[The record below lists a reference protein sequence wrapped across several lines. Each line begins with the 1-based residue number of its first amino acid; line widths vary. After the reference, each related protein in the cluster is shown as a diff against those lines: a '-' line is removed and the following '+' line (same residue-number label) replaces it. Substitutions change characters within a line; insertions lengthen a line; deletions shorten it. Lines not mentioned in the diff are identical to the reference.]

1 MTIPET
7 SSRELELKEKKD
19 PFLGQTINERY
30 LITGLIGSGGMGN
43 VYLAEHVILKK
54 KVAVKILHFE
64 LSKNKDTLERFR
76 REAIAASNIGQ
87 TNIVDVTDFGYT
99 EQGNAYFV
107 MEYVEGESLADIIKK
122 RAPLPLHHVVAITA
136 QVALALY
143 SAHGKGIVHRD
154 MKPENILITAKD
166 EISPFVKIVDFGISK
181 IIGTG
186 VTTRKERTLTK
197 AGAIFGTPEYMSPE
211 QAGGQQVDPRT
222 DIYSLGVMM
231 YEMLTGVLPFTDQNY
246 MKVLHKHQYEIPD
259 LPSSKEPSVPP
270 EMDAIVMRCLEK
282 SAANRYQTMLD
293 LVGDLKKVYA
303 KYGLEKK
310 LNLSFFLNSTIVS
323 RSTGEEK
330 SASSHEP
337 PPSER
342 DMLLMLN
349 QGTMASPRRGW
360 TDTIASPR
368 RKAVLVTVAVTVLF
382 LSLAVILGY
391 RMVTQK
397 EKVLVAERT
406 MPVSPKER
414 VEQEKK
420 AGEDGEK
427 KIPSQTKPGARQSQ
441 RMPQVKAGSVVSS
454 SHRTI
459 NLTVNSNVE
468 GVTVIDNENGKV
480 ICVTPCRTK
489 LPRDPKKI
497 MVLGFRKDDFD
508 IRPMAIALDR
518 DMTVNIDLKQAP

>member
-7 SSRELELKEKKD
+7 TSRELELKEKKD

-30 LITGLIGSGGMGN
+30 LVTDLIGSGGMGN
-43 VYLAEHVILKK
+43 VYLAEHILLKK
-54 KVAVKILHFE
+54 KVAIKILHFE

-87 TNIVDVTDFGYT
+87 SNIVDVTDFGYT
-99 EQGNAYFV
+99 EQGNAFFV
-107 MEYVEGESLADIIKK
+107 MEYVEGESLAEIIKK

-143 SAHGKGIVHRD
+143 SAHSKGIVHRD
-154 MKPENILITAKD
+154 MKPENILITSRD

-186 VTTRKERTLTK
+186 LTARKERTLTK

-211 QAGGQQVDPRT
+211 QAGGQQVDTRT
-222 DIYSLGVMM
+222 DIYSLGIMM
-231 YEMLTGVLPFTDQNY
+231 YEMLTGKLPFTDQNY

-282 SAANRYQTMLD
+282 NAANRYQTMLE

-310 LNLSFFLNSTIVS
+310 LNLAFLLNTTVVA
-323 RSTGEEK
+323 RTEGEETDTS
-330 SASSHEP
+330 SAAP

-342 DMLLMLN
+342 EMLLMLN
-349 QGTMASPRRGW
+349 QGTMAAPRRGW
-360 TDTIASPR
+360 TDTNAAPR
-368 RKAVLVTVAVTVLF
+368 RKAALVTVAVIVL
-382 LSLAVILGY
+382 LAVLAGVLLY
-391 RMVTQK
+391 RTFTK
-397 EKVLVAERT
+397 KDDVLVAER
-406 MPVSPKER
+406 R
-414 VEQEKK
+414 VETTPPQPQPDPQKETGSEKK
-420 AGEDGEK
+420 QGSVK
-427 KIPSQTKPGARQSQ
+427 QKPATA
-441 RMPQVKAGSVVSS
+441 PQVKQGQAAAVS
-454 SHRTI
+454 RKMIT
-459 NLTVNSNVE
+459 LTVNSNVA
-468 GVTVIDNENGKV
+468 GVTVVDNETGAF
-480 ICVTPCRTK
+480 ICTTPCKKK
-489 LPRDPKKI
+489 LPRDDKKI

-518 DMTVNIDLKQAP
+518 DMTVNINLKEAP